1 MVTTISLGLLTTW
14 DTLSLVKSPM
24 ATSPLYFTVY
34 TGSLGDEEDEVL
46 VFC

>member
-1 MVTTISLGLLTTW
+1 MATTISLGLLTTW

-34 TGSLGDEEDEVL
+34 TGSLGDEDEGL
-46 VFC
+46 VGF